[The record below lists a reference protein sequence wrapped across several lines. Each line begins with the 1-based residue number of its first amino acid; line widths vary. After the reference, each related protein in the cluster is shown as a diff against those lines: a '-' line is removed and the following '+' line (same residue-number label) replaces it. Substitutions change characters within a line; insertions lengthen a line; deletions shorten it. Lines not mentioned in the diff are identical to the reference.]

1 MKTDAE
7 IKIEGTNA
15 LIDALGEIQAERYI
29 TLITREKFDYT
40 KWQRDL
46 WIDGNIRNI
55 SKSAM
60 QSRKKREK

>member
-29 TLITREKFDYT
+29 TLIAREKFDYT

-46 WIDGNIRNI
+46 WTGRSIQDI
-55 SKSAM
+55 SESAM
-60 QSRKKREK
+60 RSRNRAKK